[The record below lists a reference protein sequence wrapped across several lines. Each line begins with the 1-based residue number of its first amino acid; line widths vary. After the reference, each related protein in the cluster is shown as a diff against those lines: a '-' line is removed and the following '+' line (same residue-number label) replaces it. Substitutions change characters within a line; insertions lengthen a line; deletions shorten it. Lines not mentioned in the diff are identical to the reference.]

1 MIKIQNIC
9 KSFGDIQANSDV
21 CLEIEEGKIT
31 GLIGPDGAGKSTLMR
46 QICALISPDS
56 GHIQIDGL
64 DTVKNQHQIRSM
76 MGYMPQRFS
85 LYPDLTVE
93 QNILFFADLFNVP
106 DHERKNRLEQLYQF
120 STLGPFKKRPAGKL
134 SGGMKQKLALSC
146 NLVHTPKYLILDEPT
161 FGVDPV
167 SRQEF
172 WELIFQLKEDGVTV
186 FVSTPYLDEAE
197 MFDKVALM
205 FRSKMIGFKKPEQI
219 ISDFPYDI
227 FVVKSNH
234 YVYFRDLPEIRHIH
248 HFANDL
254 HIAFEKAP
262 QPQQWQEWLDKG
274 LILRYYQ
281 RKPSLEDVF
290 LAQE

>member
-1 MIKIQNIC
+1 MIEIKNVN
-9 KSFGDIQANSDV
+9 KSYGDIQANSEV
-21 CLEIEEGKIT
+21 SLEIEDGKIT

-46 QICALISPDS
+46 QLCALISPDS
-56 GHIQIDGL
+56 GQILINGL
-64 DTVKNQHQIRSM
+64 DTVKNQHQIRSI

-93 QNILFFADLFNVP
+93 QNILFFADLFDVP
-106 DHERKNRLEQLYQF
+106 EKERKNRLEQLYQF
-120 STLGPFKKRPAGKL
+120 SALGPFKKRPAGKL

-146 NLVHTPKYLILDEPT
+146 NLVHTPEYLILDEPT

-172 WELIFQLKEDGVTV
+172 WELVFQLKDEGVTV

-205 FRSKMIGFKKPEQI
+205 FKSRLIGYKVPEQI
-219 ISDFPYDI
+219 ISDFPYEI

-234 YVYFRDLPEIRHIH
+234 YNDFKVMPNVKHIH
-248 HFANDL
+248 YFTNDL
-254 HIAFEKAP
+254 HIAFETAP
-262 QPQQWQEWLDKG
+262 LQQQWQTWLADG
-274 LILRYYQ
+274 FIESYSP
-281 RKPSLEDVF
+281 RKATLEDVF